1 MPPPPQAT
9 PHIHRQL
16 VHPYRTR
23 VMPTIKHSP
32 LEDRQLH
39 PVDMHLHQDTHL
51 NQYTQLLEELQE
63 DMQLPQEPQEDM
75 PPPEEPPEEHQEHM
89 PLPREPQEDMDLQL
103 VYIQTPSSM
112 WSTMTQLQEDQ
123 LIPVVPWP

>member
-1 MPPPPQAT
+1 MSNLHLHPMPPPPQAT

-16 VHPYRTR
+16 EHPYRTR

-75 PPPEEPPEEHQEHM
+75 Q
-89 PLPREPQEDMDLQL
+89 LPREPQEDMDLQL
-103 VYIQTPSSM
+103 EYIQTPSSM